1 MLILSTSFS
10 HYCYCSKRKVEKIII
25 LKIVALYKYH
35 YSKKEKEYKELQ
47 KNNTQT
53 TVKKKPQTNILFK
66 SNYILLQ
73 SFIEIFF
80 KKKSMR
86 RKGNLESAYCH

>member
-53 TVKKKPQTNILFK
+53 TVKKKTPNEHIIQVKL
-66 SNYILLQ
+66 YIIAK
-73 SFIEIFF
+73 F
-80 KKKSMR
+80 
-86 RKGNLESAYCH
+86 H

>member
-1 MLILSTSFS
+1 MIILSTSFY

-35 YSKKEKEYKELQ
+35 YSKKKGVQIYSLPTKSKITREHQ

-53 TVKKKPQTNILFK
+53 TVKKNPNEHIIQVKL
-66 SNYILLQ
+66 YIIAK
-73 SFIEIFF
+73 F
-80 KKKSMR
+80 
-86 RKGNLESAYCH
+86 H